1 MPSENIQWFP
11 GHMAKTR
18 RLISENLKHVHIFI
32 EVLDARVPVSSRN
45 PELRRLTG
53 DKPTI
58 LLLNKASLA
67 DPAASQAFV
76 RQYTDRHTVCL
87 LCDCVTGEGLNR
99 LPGAIRTVLSDRV
112 ERYEAKGQAGRHLR
126 AMVVGVPNTGKSTLI
141 NRMSGVSR
149 LKAENRPGVTRDK
162 QWVSTKLGIDLLDMP
177 GVLWPRFDDRITGE
191 NLALTGAI
199 KDDILDM
206 ESLGRVLV
214 HRLRDM
220 YPAALA
226 QRYRLTEVAGWQALG
241 DADLVELI
249 GRKRGCLL
257 SGGTVDTER
266 TSNLLVDEFRAGRIG
281 RLTIDRLPAA
291 STVEPEEEKA
301 SGTGEERDGH
311 A

>member
-67 DPAASQAFV
+67 DPTVSQAFV

-99 LPGAIRTVLSDRV
+99 LLGAIRTVLSDRV

-141 NRMSGVSR
+141 NRMSGVSK

-226 QRYRLTEVAGWQALG
+226 QRYRLTEVAGWQALS

-291 STVEPEEEKA
+291 PTVEPEEKEA
-301 SGTGEERDGH
+301 PGAWEERDGH

>member
-67 DPAASQAFV
+67 DSAASQAFV

-112 ERYEAKGQAGRHLR
+112 ERYEAKGQAGRHLL

-141 NRMSGVSR
+141 NRMSGVSK

-226 QRYRLTEVAGWQALG
+226 QRYRLTEVAGWQALS